1 MDPTEA
7 TAGDTEP
14 TADAS
19 DPSDALDAPI
29 TDASPDEPPHTVPWW
44 GPLTIV
50 AFVALVV
57 CTNVANAVFAA
68 WVDDHPAGLL
78 ALSSRQRYLA
88 LAAVDGIGVVPYVVI
103 GTLRI
108 AAAFVVC
115 HLAGRAYRDSI
126 LRVFTRYL
134 GLTPE
139 ALDAYHRGLDAAEVV
154 IIPFFVGSNIVAAL
168 TGVRRTHPGKL
179 AVLLA
184 IGIAGR
190 LALVWWLAKAFE
202 EPLLDV
208 VDFLQRYQLWAII
221 ISVALVVLVNVR
233 NFRRGRG

>member
-1 MDPTEA
+1 M
-7 TAGDTEP
+7 
-14 TADAS
+14 
-19 DPSDALDAPI
+19 
-29 TDASPDEPPHTVPWW
+29 
-44 GPLTIV
+44 
-50 AFVALVV
+50 V

-88 LAAVDGIGVVPYVVI
+88 LAAVDGIGVVPYIVI

-139 ALDAYHRGLDAAEVV
+139 ALEAYHRGLDKAEVL

-179 AVLLA
+179 AVLSGEIGSLRRARPGPGLVGWPKGGSRRPLA
-184 IGIAGR
+184 RPSSTSCSATSCGR
-190 LALVWWLAKAFE
+190 SSVSIALVL
-202 EPLLDV
+202 
-208 VDFLQRYQLWAII
+208 
-221 ISVALVVLVNVR
+221 LVNVR
-233 NFRRGRG
+233 NFRTRPRLTDRRGGGHTPATSLDRVWHH

>member
-7 TAGDTEP
+7 TAGETEP

-19 DPSDALDAPI
+19 DAPI
-29 TDASPDEPPHTVPWW
+29 TDASPDEPTHTVPWW

-88 LAAVDGIGVVPYVVI
+88 LATVDGIGVVPYVVI

-139 ALDAYHRGLDAAEVV
+139 ALDAYHRGLDKAEVL

-179 AVLLA
+179 ALLLA
-184 IGIAGR
+184 IGIAAR

-221 ISVALVVLVNVR
+221 ISVALVLVVNVR